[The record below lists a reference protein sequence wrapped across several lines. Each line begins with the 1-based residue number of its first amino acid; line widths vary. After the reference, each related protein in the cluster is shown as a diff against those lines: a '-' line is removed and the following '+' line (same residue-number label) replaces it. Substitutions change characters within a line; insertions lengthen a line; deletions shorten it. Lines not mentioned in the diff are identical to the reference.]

1 MGKVS
6 RKDLQE
12 IPLGELIEKLQ
23 DDPEYI
29 AAKLYSKFADV
40 MYDRMKELK
49 LKRIGLAKK
58 LKKSPSYISQI
69 LNREINPTLFTMEE
83 FLDAVELTMKISYEV
98 SKTVYVSKE
107 IDKYEDLSKIASI
120 NQNIPKLRDNI
131 IPFFNYKRGETSG
144 FSQGSIRNTTAEN
157 VDELGEAI

>member
-1 MGKVS
+1 MAKVS

-12 IPLGELIEKLQ
+12 MPLGELIEKLQ

-29 AAKLYSKFADV
+29 AAKLYSEFADV

-69 LNREINPTLFTMEE
+69 LNREINPTLFTMAE
-83 FLDAVELTMKISYEV
+83 FLNAVELTMKISYEI
-98 SKTVYVSKE
+98 SKAAYMSKE
-107 IDKYEDLSKIASI
+107 IDKYEDLSRLGSI
-120 NQNIPKLRDNI
+120 DQNVAKLRDNI
-131 IPFFNYKRGETSG
+131 IPFSYKPGEKTGGLWQVEMKKSP
-144 FSQGSIRNTTAEN
+144 SDISNKISDVA
-157 VDELGEAI
+157 

>member
-12 IPLGELIEKLQ
+12 MPLGELIEKLQ

-98 SKTVYVSKE
+98 SKTVYASKE
-107 IDKYEDLSKIASI
+107 IDKYEDLSRLGSIDQNVSKI
-120 NQNIPKLRDNI
+120 RDNI
-131 IPFFNYKRGETSG
+131 IPFSYKPGEKPGGLWQMEMKKSP
-144 FSQGSIRNTTAEN
+144 SDISNKISDVA
-157 VDELGEAI
+157 